1 MNAATYLSGLPA
13 FLSYFGVAVGLLLAF
28 AFVYSAITPHHEFR
42 LIREGKTAAAVAFG
56 GTLLGFVLPLHSAIS
71 HSVNLI
77 DCALWGGVA
86 FVVQIVTF
94 FALRMLITDLPDRIS
109 RDEVASGVFVATTS
123 LAVGLLN
130 AACMTY

>member
-1 MNAATYLSGLPA
+1 MNAANNAATYLSGLC
-13 FLSYFGVAVGLLLAF
+13 YFGVSVALLLAF
-28 AFVYSAITPHHEFR
+28 VFVYSAITPHHEFR
-42 LIREGKTAAAVAFG
+42 LIREGKNAAALAFG
-56 GTLLGFVLPLHSAIS
+56 GSLLGFVLPLHSAIS

-86 FVVQIVTF
+86 FVVQILTF
-94 FALRMLITDLPDRIS
+94 FVLRMVIKDLPERIS

-123 LAVGLLN
+123 LAVGVLN

>member
-13 FLSYFGVAVGLLLAF
+13 FLSYFGVAIGLLLAF

-94 FALRMLITDLPDRIS
+94 FVLRMVIKDLPERIS
-109 RDEVASGVFVATTS
+109 RDEVASGVFVASAS
-123 LAVGLLN
+123 LAVGILN